1 MKSSIKT
8 IGIVIVTIIAVIIF
22 GIFSIQ
28 NVKNKAIVYEEQI
41 NESYSG
47 LQNTYKRRIDLL
59 YNLADCIKS
68 YNTHESN
75 TLKDV
80 ISARQ
85 NDIQMG
91 DGYQEIK
98 TMIKATAENYP
109 TLQANENYKIYM
121 NELATTENQVLQYRN
136 NYNAQIKNYNRYVR
150 KFPTNWFLNMLGYE
164 KINYS
169 YLEYD
174 DKNLEDAPQNLLDT
188 E

>member
-1 MKSSIKT
+1 MKNTLKT
-8 IGIVIVTIIAVIIF
+8 TGIILVSVIAVIIF
-22 GIFSIQ
+22 VIFAMQ
-28 NVKNKAIVYEEQI
+28 NVQNKAIMYEEQI

-47 LQNTYKRRIDLL
+47 LQNTYKRRVDLL

-150 KFPTNWFLNMLGYE
+150 KFPTYIILDMLGYE
-164 KINYS
+164 KVDFT

-174 DKNLEDAPQNLLDT
+174 DKNLEDAPRNLLD
-188 E
+188 

>member
-8 IGIVIVTIIAVIIF
+8 IGIILASVIAVIMFVIF
-22 GIFSIQ
+22 TIQ
-28 NVKNKAIVYEEQI
+28 NVQNKAIMYEEQI

-59 YNLADCIKS
+59 YNCADCINS
-68 YNTHESN
+68 YNPYESN

-80 ISARQ
+80 ISTRQ

-150 KFPTNWFLNMLGYE
+150 KFPTNLILNMLGYE
-164 KINYS
+164 KVDFT

-174 DKNLEDAPQNLLDT
+174 DENLEDAPRNLLD
-188 E
+188 

>member
-1 MKSSIKT
+1 MKNTLKT
-8 IGIVIVTIIAVIIF
+8 TGIILVSVIAVIIF
-22 GIFSIQ
+22 VIFAMQ
-28 NVKNKAIVYEEQI
+28 NVQNKAIMYEEQI

-47 LQNTYKRRIDLL
+47 LQNTYKRRVDLL

-68 YNTHESN
+68 YNTHEAN

-121 NELATTENQVLQYRN
+121 NELEV
-136 NYNAQIKNYNRYVR
+136 
-150 KFPTNWFLNMLGYE
+150 
-164 KINYS
+164 
-169 YLEYD
+169 
-174 DKNLEDAPQNLLDT
+174 
-188 E
+188 

>member
-1 MKSSIKT
+1 MKNTLKT
-8 IGIVIVTIIAVIIF
+8 TGIILASVIAVIIF
-22 GIFSIQ
+22 VIFAMQ
-28 NVKNKAIVYEEQI
+28 NVQNKAIMYEEQI

-47 LQNTYKRRIDLL
+47 LQNTYKRRVDLL

-80 ISARQ
+80 ISTRQ

-150 KFPTNWFLNMLGYE
+150 KFPTNLILNMLGYE
-164 KINYS
+164 KVDFT

-174 DKNLEDAPQNLLDT
+174 DENLEDAPRNILD
-188 E
+188 

>member
-59 YNLADCIKS
+59 YNLADCLKS
-68 YNTHESN
+68 YNSYESN
-75 TLKDV
+75 TIIETIKER
-80 ISARQ
+80 S
-85 NDIQMG
+85 NDING
-91 DGYQEIK
+91 DITELRTLIQ
-98 TMIKATAENYP
+98 ATAENYP
-109 TLQANENYKIYM
+109 QLQSSSNYQTYM
-121 NELATTENQVLQYRN
+121 NELSMTENQILEYRN
-136 NYNAQIKNYNRYVR
+136 NYNLQIKNYNRYVR
-150 KFPTNWFLNMLGYE
+150 QFPTNWFLNMLGYE